1 MRLPPPNT
9 KRRGVP
15 KPGLDLGVAVRR
27 NCHIVYALM
36 TAHDLSLPTGNQAPT
51 AGRALLLAFPALLVL
66 FLTLPL
72 IALVIRALPLGAGAW
87 LSPDTLTA
95 LQLSLTTAS
104 LASVV
109 TFVIGTPVALML
121 ARENFRGKA
130 MLDTLID
137 LPMVL
142 PPAVAGIALLMA
154 FGRRGLLGP
163 ALESFGITLPFTT
176 AAVVIA
182 ETFVAAPFY
191 VRSAKAGFAAVDHKL
206 EQMSEL
212 LGVSPLRT
220 FLRVTLPL
228 AAPSLFGGLLMTWA
242 RALGEFGATIM
253 FAGNFPGRTQTMPLA
268 IYSGLES
275 NLDTALALA
284 LILVVVSFGI
294 LFAVR
299 AVSPKGLTLG

>member
-1 MRLPPPNT
+1 MNSSSATFAPLVSPRWKVGRIIFL
-9 KRRGVP
+9 
-15 KPGLDLGVAVRR
+15 
-27 NCHIVYALM
+27 AL
-36 TAHDLSLPTGNQAPT
+36 AS
-51 AGRALLLAFPALLVL
+51 LLVL

-72 IALVIRALPLGAGAW
+72 VALVVRALPLGLDAW
-87 LSPDTLTA
+87 LDPRTLDA
-95 LQLSLTTAS
+95 LQLSLVTAS
-104 LASVV
+104 LATLIS
-109 TFVIGTPVALML
+109 FGIGTPVAYLL
-121 ARENFRGKA
+121 ARENFRGKTII
-130 MLDTLID
+130 DTLID

-163 ALESFGITLPFTT
+163 PLTSIGIELPFTL
-176 AAVVIA
+176 AAVILA

-191 VRSAKAGFAAVDHKL
+191 VRSAKAGFGAVDRKL

-212 LGVSPLRT
+212 LGVSPFKT
-220 FLRVTLPL
+220 FLRVTVPL
-228 AAPSLFGGLLMTWA
+228 AAPMLFGGLLMTWA

-275 NLDTALALA
+275 NLDSALALS
-284 LILVVVSFGI
+284 LILIVVSFGI

-299 AVSPKGLTLG
+299 AVSPKGITLG

>member
-1 MRLPPPNT
+1 MET
-9 KRRGVP
+9 
-15 KPGLDLGVAVRR
+15 DL
-27 NCHIVYALM
+27 NPM
-36 TAHDLSLPTGNQAPT
+36 TTPQALSLPTAVRFHG
-51 AGRALLLAFPALLVL
+51 GRFLFLLFASLLVL

-72 IALVIRALPLGAGAW
+72 VALILRALPLGLDAW
-87 LSPDTLTA
+87 LSQDTLDA
-95 LQLSLTTAS
+95 LQLSLVTAS
-104 LASVV
+104 LATIIS
-109 TFVIGTPVALML
+109 FLIGTPVAYLL
-121 ARENFRGKA
+121 ARENFRGKTIV
-130 MLDTLID
+130 DTLID

-142 PPAVAGIALLMA
+142 PPSVAGLALLMA

-163 ALESFGITLPFTT
+163 SLSAIDITLPFTV

-191 VRSAKAGFAAVDHKL
+191 VRSAKAGFGAVDRKL

-212 LGVSPLRT
+212 LGVSAFRT
-220 FLRVTLPL
+220 FLRVTMPL

-275 NLDTALALA
+275 NLDTALALS
-284 LILVVVSFGI
+284 LILVIVSFGI
-294 LFAVR
+294 LFIVR
-299 AVSPKGLTLG
+299 AISPKGITLG